1 MWGTPLPITHIYW
14 EKVCHNILKKINHF
28 VWRHEGFSLNHFW
41 TLTLV
46 RQRPM
51 KSLLSICMSVCP
63 SVCTSLTFLKI
74 GSLVYSHIVHDD
86 SWPWHLVTDRARFLK
101 KKLAAWIWAKW
112 PKPVPKLDFLS
123 FSHVCF
129 ISFPW
134 NCIQWQVAAM
144 SNI

>member
-28 VWRHEGFSLNHFW
+28 VWRHEVFSLNHFW

-46 RQRPM
+46 RQRLM
-51 KSLLSICMSVCP
+51 KSLLSICLSVCP

-86 SWPWHLVTDRARFLK
+86 SWPWHLVTDSQIFEKEIGRLNLGQMTKTSSKTRFFV
-101 KKLAAWIWAKW
+101 I
-112 PKPVPKLDFLS
+112 
-123 FSHVCF
+123 FSCLLH
-129 ISFPW
+129 
-134 NCIQWQVAAM
+134 
-144 SNI
+144 